1 MAISFPDLV
10 KLTWRSLQSDWVRSG
25 LTGLGVYMGVAAV
38 SATLNIADIT
48 HAQIEKK
55 LAERDKPYIA
65 PYLDTESG
73 FDRAEITDDDQAALK
88 RTVPEI
94 RSISSV
100 SRVWVI
106 QTVQFEGTE
115 VKEVQTSGVSQNFI
129 QTTGR
134 RILQGRFF
142 NPLDFA
148 QYRPVAIVDQKL
160 ATILFKHQ
168 SPVNQPIYVQGNRL
182 TVVGIVETKSAGQEY
197 GRSSGVLWLPKP
209 LAESFASFS
218 WNTLQISPYRLE
230 DMPILETKVKQILEK
245 RHPHTTAFSDSNAQD
260 LVKEREL
267 HQTSSKA
274 LAVVGLIALG
284 IGGVGI
290 ANITVAAVLERTKEI
305 GLRRAIGATR
315 FEIMLQF
322 ILESV
327 ILSVLGGVTAI
338 ASVHG
343 LTHLTTTTIIQAPYT
358 FSWQNAAL
366 SMGAAIA
373 VGVGSSFFPALRATQ
388 IDVVIALRE

>member
-1 MAISFPDLV
+1 
-10 KLTWRSLQSDWVRSG
+10 
-25 LTGLGVYMGVAAV
+25 MGVAAV
-38 SATLNIADIT
+38 SATLNISDIT
-48 HAQIEKK
+48 NAQIEQK
-55 LAERDKPYIA
+55 LAARDKPYIV
-65 PYLDTESG
+65 PYLDTETG
-73 FDRAEITDDDQAALK
+73 FDGADITETDRVALK

-94 RSISSV
+94 RSISSIAQ
-100 SRVWVI
+100 VWVI
-106 QTVQFEGTE
+106 RSAQFEGTE
-115 VKEVQTSGVSQNFI
+115 VKEVETFGVSSNFI
-129 QTTGR
+129 ETTGR

-142 NPLDFA
+142 SAVDFD
-148 QYRPVAIVDQKL
+148 QYRPVAIIDQKL
-160 ATILFKHQ
+160 AVTLFKRQ
-168 SPVNQPIYVQGNRL
+168 SPIKQPIYVSGNRVM
-182 TVVGIVETKSAGQEY
+182 VVGVVETKSRGQEFM
-197 GRSSGVLWLPKP
+197 RSSGILWLPKP

-218 WNTLQISPYRLE
+218 WNTLQISPHRLE
-230 DMPILETKVKQILEK
+230 EMPLLERNVKQVLEK
-245 RHPHTTAFSDSNAQD
+245 RHPHTTAFTDGNAQD

-267 HQTSSKA
+267 QQTSSRA

-290 ANITVAAVLERTKEI
+290 ANITIAAVLERTKEI

-315 FEIMLQF
+315 SEIMLQF

-327 ILSVLGGVTAI
+327 LLSVLGGITAI

-343 LTHLTTTTIIQAPYT
+343 LTHLTTTTIIQAPYR

-388 IDVVIALRE
+388 IDVVAALRE